1 MTMSVHEDKVDTR
14 REVKEA
20 TIIPITKKPMQRSKQ
35 SPADWPEFGE
45 YARRKYPDELDEG
58 LIVLVE
64 RLIAL
69 QTDRRNPYG
78 TSVM

>member
-1 MTMSVHEDKVDTR
+1 MTISVQEDKVDTR
-14 REVKEA
+14 SEVREA
-20 TIIPITKKPMQRSKQ
+20 TTTPLTEQPMQRSKQ

-45 YARRKYPDELDEG
+45 YARRKYSDELDEG
-58 LIVLVE
+58 LIVLLE

-69 QTDRRNPYG
+69 QRDWQNLYD